1 MMDFPL
7 PVFPLLAVATG
18 TASAAVGNSR
28 KSPIPLLQYLG
39 YQSQDF
45 TLLFEFRTTLL
56 KVASGVSKPD
66 ESGQLGSSAPA
77 MLIGEKTNWRR
88 SFLT

>member
-28 KSPIPLLQYLG
+28 KFQYLG

>member
-1 MMDFPL
+1 MINSPL

-39 YQSQDF
+39 YESQAF

-56 KVASGVSKPD
+56 TVASGVSKPV
-66 ESGQLGSSAPA
+66 ESGQLECSAPA
-77 MLIGEKTNWRR
+77 MLIGQRTNWRR